1 MKKDIAK
8 EICDCVIDRIVEDLH
23 DSMSPEVIA
32 LVMMKINGRKM
43 VEDIREI
50 VNNDNVDL

>member
-8 EICDCVIDRIVEDLH
+8 EICDYVIDRIVEDLY